1 MPWFVE
7 RRDPFW
13 DVQGQNARRTRT
25 RQRIVATMVVALSA
39 TILVLILDRLFTVD
53 AGQILVGPGR
63 PLVFSALVA
72 DVLACA
78 LILARELT
86 HRVPG

>member
-1 MPWFVE
+1 MRWFVG

-13 DVQGQNARRTRT
+13 DVQGQGARRTRM
-25 RQRIVATMVVALSA
+25 RRRIVTAMVVALSA
-39 TILVLILDRLFTVD
+39 TILVLILERLLTVD

-72 DVLACA
+72 DTLACA
-78 LILARELT
+78 LIFANELR
-86 HRVPG
+86 HQVPG